1 MLVVCRDGSA
11 RYDACRT
18 VGCRRLMKAI
28 VRTCW
33 EICLLRQGPQV
44 FPRSW
49 LLFAVMLAAYLVM
62 DAILF
67 VAQGT
72 RGFAILCQTL
82 FDTALLAAFLAL
94 VLGLWQKLER
104 FNQTAVALFGTGTLI
119 MIAAV
124 PVSLAA
130 ILPHL
135 ASMQYVAE
143 VLIYGILAWSIL
155 VTAHVIRHA
164 LDTKLFIGIIIA
176 GAYTALNFLLFA
188 VLFPIKG

>member
-1 MLVVCRDGSA
+1 MRNLLLVVCRDSGA
-11 RYDACRT
+11 RYDAFRT
-18 VGCRRLMKAI
+18 VGCRRIMKAI

-62 DAILF
+62 DA
-67 VAQGT
+67 V
-72 RGFAILCQTL
+72 
-82 FDTALLAAFLAL
+82 LAAFLAL
-94 VLGLWQKLER
+94 ALGLWQKLER
-104 FNQTAVALFGTGTLI
+104 LNQTAIALFGTGTLI

-130 ILPHL
+130 TLPHP

-155 VTAHVIRHA
+155 VTGHVMRHA
-164 LDTKLFIGIIIA
+164 LDSKLFIGII
-176 GAYTALNFLLFA
+176 
-188 VLFPIKG
+188 

>member
-1 MLVVCRDGSA
+1 MVCRDGGA

-49 LLFAVMLAAYLVM
+49 LLFAVMLAVYLVM

-72 RGFAILCQTL
+72 RGFAILYQTL

-104 FNQTAVALFGTGTLI
+104 FDQTAVALFGTGTLI

-130 ILPHL
+130 TLPHL

-155 VTAHVIRHA
+155 VIAHVIRHA
-164 LDTKLFIGIIIA
+164 LDTKLSIGILIA
-176 GAYTALNFLLFA
+176 GAYTVINILLFGL
-188 VLFPIKG
+188 LFPIKA